1 MGMEDIM
8 EKGKMTIFVLALAVL
23 TGFAFGQTAQDQIRA
38 GDEAYARFDDAAALE
53 AYKAAVA
60 LEPGNYEALWKLSR
74 ANVDVADL
82 MDTKPA
88 GAVDAQ
94 KAMYSEGEALAMKA
108 IAANPNDTWG
118 YFMRAAALGK
128 RLLLLGKK
136 EQIDSSKIVRA
147 AIDKAIALD
156 ASNDLAWHALGRW
169 HRRMAEIGGA
179 KRFFGSLIYGSI
191 PKGSFEESAK
201 ALEKA
206 VELKPEYVNHRLELG
221 LTYVALKKPDL
232 AAAEFQKALDL
243 PKSSSK
249 DDMLKAQAQ
258 AELDGLK
265 KK

>member
-1 MGMEDIM
+1 ML
-8 EKGKMTIFVLALAVL
+8 KGKMTILALGLAAL
-23 TGFAFGQTAQDQIRA
+23 ACLAFGQTVQDHIRA

-74 ANVDVADL
+74 AHVDVADL
-82 MDTKPA
+82 MDTKPE
-88 GAVDAQ
+88 GALDAQ
-94 KAMYSEGEALAMKA
+94 KKMYAEGESLAKKA
-108 IAANPNDTWG
+108 VAANPNDAWG
-118 YFMRAAALGK
+118 YFQRAAALGK

-136 EQIDSSKIVRA
+136 QQIDSSKIVRT

-156 ASNDLAWHALGRW
+156 AANDLAWHALGRW

-179 KRFFGSLIYGSI
+179 KRFFGSIVYGSI
-191 PKGSFEESAK
+191 PKGSFEESAQ
-201 ALEKA
+201 ALSKA
-206 VELKPEYVNHRLELG
+206 VELKPEYINHRLELG
-221 LTYVALKKPDL
+221 LTYAALKKPDL

-249 DDMLKAQAQ
+249 DDMLKASAQ
-258 AELDGLK
+258 AELDKLK

>member
-1 MGMEDIM
+1 MS
-8 EKGKMTIFVLALAVL
+8 KGKMTHLVLGLAALAM
-23 TGFAFGQTAQDQIRA
+23 FAFGQTAQDHIRA

-53 AYKAAVA
+53 AYQAAA
-60 LEPGNYEALWKLSR
+60 GLEAGNYEALWKLSR

-82 MDTKPA
+82 MDVKAA
-88 GAVDAQ
+88 GAAEAQ
-94 KAMYSEGEALAMKA
+94 KKMYVQAESLAKKA
-108 IAANPNDTWG
+108 IAANPDDTWG
-118 YFMRAAALGK
+118 YFSLSAAMGK

-136 EQIDSSKIVRA
+136 EQIDGSKAVRA
-147 AIDKAIALD
+147 AIDKALALD
-156 ASNDLAWHALGRW
+156 PANDLAWHALGRW
-169 HRRMAEIGGA
+169 HRRIAEISGA
-179 KRFFGSLIYGSI
+179 KRFFGSIIYGSI

-201 ALEKA
+201 SLEKA
-206 VELKPEYVNHRLELG
+206 VELKPDYVNHRLELG

-258 AELDGLK
+258 TELAGLK